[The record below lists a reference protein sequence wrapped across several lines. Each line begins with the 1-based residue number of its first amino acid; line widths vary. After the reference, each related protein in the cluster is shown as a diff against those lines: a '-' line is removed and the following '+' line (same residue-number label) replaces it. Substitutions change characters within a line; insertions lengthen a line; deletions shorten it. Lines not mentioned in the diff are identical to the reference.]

1 MFRLYLAARGITTN
15 ESFKWE
21 CIEEAIY
28 RGEIYKVVKRS
39 SDETNSNTKGK
50 PTAAVKRK
58 TQQKEEF
65 EEKKIESFDEIENIY
80 DKGFLGNLKEVFFPP
95 KF

>member
-1 MFRLYLAARGITTN
+1 MAARGITTN

-21 CIEEAIY
+21 FVEEAID

-39 SDETNSNTKGK
+39 KDTSSSSSSTKQASS
-50 PTAAVKRK
+50 TATKRK
-58 TQQKEEF
+58 PQKEEL